1 MCGSENEVAPNP
13 MEDDTY
19 DVMNRKVQSNQIDY
33 ADQKRGVWAEVVMT
47 ANDQLCQKNG
57 WVLHKIFATSTNMNA
72 DNGNSETN
80 IGVLDLFVK
89 NCFSTYRNVMFQS
102 SLLEEMAEQLTYNGN
117 KAVHADW
124 HQNKILANP
133 DENMARENLQLH
145 SIGLTKM
152 KSNGVAIL
160 DPQGNL
166 IDNYNQST
174 IFEFAKIWTG
184 FTPSTRRANNEEQG
198 KMNCK

>member
-13 MEDDTY
+13 IEDDTY
-19 DVMNRKVQSNQIDY
+19 DVMNRKVQSNRIDY
-33 ADQKRGVWAEVVMT
+33 ANQKRGVWAEVVMT

-124 HQNKILANP
+124 HQNKILAYP

-166 IDNYNQST
+166 IDNYNSLPSLNLPRYGQASLS
-174 IFEFAKIWTG
+174 
-184 FTPSTRRANNEEQG
+184 STRRANYEEQG
-198 KMNCK
+198 KMKL